1 MMYDE
6 PYVQRTQEFFY
17 LVKDTYGAN
26 SAEFATFKDL
36 INQVYE

>member
-17 LVKDTYGAN
+17 MVKDTYGAN

>member
-6 PYVQRTQEFFY
+6 PDVQRTQEFFY
-17 LVKDTYGAN
+17 MVKDTYGAN
-26 SAEFATFKDL
+26 SVEFATFKDL